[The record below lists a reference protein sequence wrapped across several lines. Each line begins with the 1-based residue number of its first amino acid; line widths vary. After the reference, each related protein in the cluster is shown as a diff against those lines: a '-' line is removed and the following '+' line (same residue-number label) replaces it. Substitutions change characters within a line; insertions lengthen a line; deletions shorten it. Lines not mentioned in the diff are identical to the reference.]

1 MAGCSEAS
9 SRRQWSQLCPGFSNR
24 GFCLVLQKTQAQ
36 SRLAPWCSRLGA
48 RVLVLG
54 FSARGL
60 GLNHGRSPHLH
71 PIVRMLPKLEPRTC
85 VEHGRQCRQ
94 NQNADN
100 SSHTND
106 REARGKRAGQ
116 PPVELAEGFAEPFL
130 ILS

>member
-1 MAGCSEAS
+1 MLLFGLTEDLSPIETRA
-9 SRRQWSQLCPGFSNR
+9 
-24 GFCLVLQKTQAQ
+24 
-36 SRLAPWCSRLGA
+36 
-48 RVLVLG
+48 LVLG
-54 FSARGL
+54 FGARDLALTAGA
-60 GLNHGRSPHLH
+60 
-71 PIVRMLPKLEPRTC
+71 LPFASDRAHVAEAGTC
-85 VEHGRQCRQ
+85 VERGRQCRQ